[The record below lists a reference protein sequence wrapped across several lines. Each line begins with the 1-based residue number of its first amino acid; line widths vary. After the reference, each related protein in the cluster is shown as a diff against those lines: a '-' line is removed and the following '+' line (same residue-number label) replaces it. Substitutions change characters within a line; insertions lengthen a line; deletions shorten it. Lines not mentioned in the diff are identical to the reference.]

1 MLTGPAGVLLESK
14 ARPSPGSHYPIKKH
28 LEPRASL
35 IPQYSYHPDCTSL
48 YPAAGLPL
56 VELPRALQQKA
67 EQGLFSLC
75 DEAVLGL
82 SEQGRETLTLLRA
95 NFGLVEEQQ
104 QTGDF

>member
-1 MLTGPAGVLLESK
+1 M
-14 ARPSPGSHYPIKKH
+14 
-28 LEPRASL
+28 
-35 IPQYSYHPDCTSL
+35 
-48 YPAAGLPL
+48 
-56 VELPRALQQKA
+56 ELPRALQQKA